1 MDILIHPSTGGLRYI
16 KTLKP
21 WPLKRVMVEK
31 YLFNEAESAALCE
44 FLEPMLAVNFR
55 ERVNARDMKDHKWF
69 EVSPEDGIITEW

>member
-1 MDILIHPSTGGLRYI
+1 
-16 KTLKP
+16 
-21 WPLKRVMVEK
+21 MVEK